1 RGSAQRRSG
10 CGVERRRRARRD
22 LRTARFRGDIVTI
35 RIVLADDHRIILEG
49 LEQLFS
55 REKDIEVVGTAT
67 NGEDALDAVRNKK
80 PDILVLDINMPK
92 GNGLWVLK
100 NVHTEKIQT
109 RVVLLTATLDDDEVL
124 EAMQS
129 GVSGLVLK
137 EAAAVNLVDTVRR
150 VQRGERALEPT
161 LVSRALDRL
170 SQREEAKKIVEI
182 LSRRETEIV
191 KMVATGLRNKEIA
204 MKLSIGE
211 GTVKTHLHTIYE
223 KLGVHG

>member
-1 RGSAQRRSG
+1 
-10 CGVERRRRARRD
+10 
-22 LRTARFRGDIVTI
+22 VTI

-49 LEQLFS
+49 LEQLFR
-55 REKDIEVVGTAT
+55 REQDFEVIGTAT
-67 NGEDALDAVRNKK
+67 NGEDALAAVRAKR
-80 PDILVLDINMPK
+80 PDVLVLDINMPK

-100 NVHTEKIQT
+100 NVHTEKLKT

-150 VQRGERALEPT
+150 VQRGERALEPM
-161 LVSRALDRL
+161 LVSRALERL
-170 SQREEAKKIVEI
+170 SQREEAKKIVEV
-182 LSRRETEIV
+182 LSKRETEIV

-204 MKLSIGE
+204 IKLSIGE

-223 KLGVHG
+223 KLGVHGRVELAMYALERGII

>member
-1 RGSAQRRSG
+1 M
-10 CGVERRRRARRD
+10 
-22 LRTARFRGDIVTI
+22 TI

-49 LEQLFS
+49 LEQLFR
-55 REKDIEVVGTAT
+55 REQDFEVIGTAT
-67 NGEDALDAVRNKK
+67 NGEDALAAVRTKK
-80 PDILVLDINMPK
+80 PDVLVLDINMPK

-100 NVHTEKIQT
+100 NVHTEKLKT

-137 EAAAVNLVDTVRR
+137 ESAAVNLVDTVRR
-150 VQRGERALEPT
+150 VQRGERALEPMV
-161 LVSRALDRL
+161 VSRALDRL
-170 SQREEAKKIVEI
+170 SQREDAKKIVEV
-182 LSRRETEIV
+182 LSKRETEIV

-204 MKLSIGE
+204 LKLSIGE

-223 KLGVHG
+223 KLGVHGRVELAMYALERGII

>member
-1 RGSAQRRSG
+1 
-10 CGVERRRRARRD
+10 
-22 LRTARFRGDIVTI
+22 VTI
-35 RIVLADDHRIILEG
+35 RLVLADDHRIILEG
-49 LEQLFS
+49 LEQLFR
-55 REKDIEVVGTAT
+55 REKDFEVIATAT
-67 NGEDALDAVRNKK
+67 NGEDALAAVRTKR
-80 PDILVLDINMPK
+80 PDVLVLDINMPK

-100 NVHTEKIQT
+100 SVHTEKLKT

-137 EAAAVNLVDTVRR
+137 EAAAVNLVDTVRK
-150 VQRGERALEPT
+150 VQRGERALEPM

-170 SQREEAKKIVEI
+170 SQREEAKKIVET

-191 KMVATGLRNKEIA
+191 KMVAAGLRNKEIA
-204 MKLSIGE
+204 TKLSIGE

-223 KLGVHG
+223 KLGVHGRVELAMYALERGII

>member
-1 RGSAQRRSG
+1 
-10 CGVERRRRARRD
+10 
-22 LRTARFRGDIVTI
+22 VTI

-49 LEQLFS
+49 LEQLFR
-55 REKDIEVVGTAT
+55 REKDFEVIGTAT
-67 NGEDALDAVRNKK
+67 NGEDALAAVRTKK
-80 PDILVLDINMPK
+80 PDVLVLDINMPK

-100 NVHTEKIQT
+100 NVHTEKLKT

-150 VQRGERALEPT
+150 VQRGERALEPM
-161 LVSRALDRL
+161 LVTRALERL
-170 SQREEAKKIVEI
+170 SQREDAKKIVEV
-182 LSRRETEIV
+182 LSKRETEIV
-191 KMVATGLRNKEIA
+191 KMVAAGLRNKEIA
-204 MKLSIGE
+204 TKLTIGE

-223 KLGVHG
+223 KLGVHGRVELAMYALERGII